1 MQSLNE
7 GFRAVVLGS
16 SGTLGAA
23 FVAAL
28 QANPKCAGVVEMSRR
43 DGLQLEDENTL
54 KDAAAYCAK
63 GAPFQLII
71 DATGAL
77 TIDGQG
83 PEKHLGA
90 LNAEQM
96 ARQFAVNTIGP
107 ALMLKH
113 FVPLLDT
120 QQRAIYAKLSARV
133 GSIADNRLGGWYGY
147 RAAKAA
153 LNMVLQTAA
162 IELARRKPLAVVAAM
177 QPGTVASELTKP
189 FVNAKDCISAETSVQ
204 GLLAALDALPAN
216 DKGSA
221 RAHFVDYQ
229 GQPIPW

>member
-1 MQSLNE
+1 M
-7 GFRAVVLGS
+7 
-16 SGTLGAA
+16 
-23 FVAAL
+23 
-28 QANPKCAGVVEMSRR
+28 
-43 DGLQLEDENTL
+43 
-54 KDAAAYCAK
+54 
-63 GAPFQLII
+63 
-71 DATGAL
+71 
-77 TIDGQG
+77 
-83 PEKHLGA
+83 
-90 LNAEQM
+90 
-96 ARQFAVNTIGP
+96 
-107 ALMLKH
+107 
-113 FVPLLDT
+113 
-120 QQRAIYAKLSARV
+120 
-133 GSIADNRLGGWYGY
+133 GSISDNRLGGWYGY

-162 IELARRKPLAVVAAM
+162 IELARRKPLTVVAAM

>member
-1 MQSLNE
+1 
-7 GFRAVVLGS
+7 
-16 SGTLGAA
+16 LGAA

-28 QANPKCAGVVEMSRR
+28 RANPRCAGVVEMSRR
-43 DGLQLEDENTL
+43 DGLQLEDEDTL
-54 KDAAAYCAK
+54 KAAAAYCAK

-71 DATGAL
+71 DATGVL
-77 TIDGQG
+77 TIDGHG

-177 QPGTVASELTKP
+177 QPGTVASPLTQP